1 MIDDVALYII
11 NSHNCCSCNHNCS
24 TYYRYVLLTF
34 DNNAHC
40 AFGPLIHPRVGE
52 EKSKMSRWEHLWWIV
67 EGVGISGF
75 KINWDC
81 RKSRSELWIHCNE
94 CSLSVVEYL
103 FPSLLWIVQ
112 MLFRMR
118 WRSLAHTMKAYC
130 SISQQHK
137 FVQRIWLLGARF
149 SRAEMTR
156 PCFKALVILYFVVT
170 VNETNLI
177 GNKKTCPQWL

>member
-1 MIDDVALYII
+1 MNLFENWFKTDNLHWICTQNHVFELFWGQ
-11 NSHNCCSCNHNCS
+11 NFFQRGLQNCTFRHNK
-24 TYYRYVLLTF
+24 
-34 DNNAHC
+34 
-40 AFGPLIHPRVGE
+40 FGVKNLWYLK
-52 EKSKMSRWEHLWWIV
+52 EKSCEMSRWEHLWWSV

-170 VNETNLI
+170 VNSS
-177 GNKKTCPQWL
+177 